1 MSYTHSVAY
10 ATCTVNSFLD
20 VSDLCH
26 ALYAY
31 LSDNSGKV
39 PQNLF
44 DCAGVEEFADAVESY
59 IELNGENLTVSLDT
73 EEANND
79 NEIFD
84 CIASYCALRMTSK
97 FMKITYISDD
107 SREGLSADITY
118 YDNTDSFIDVE
129 ALISSR

>member
-10 ATCTVNSFLD
+10 ATCTVNNFLD

-31 LSDNSGKV
+31 LSDNSGEV

-44 DCAGVEEFADAVESY
+44 DCAGVEEFADAVEGY
-59 IELNGENLTVSLDT
+59 IELNGEHLTISLDT

-84 CIASYCALRMTSK
+84 CIASYCALRMSSK

-107 SREGLSADITY
+107 SREGLSADTTY
-118 YDNTDSFIDVE
+118 YDNTDSFIDIE
-129 ALISSR
+129 SLILSR